1 MSHINPGSNLW
12 SASTTS
18 SSRIIAAALII
29 FVAGCGSVLKGD
41 PPGKNTSASG
51 AVSSAKKRGGY
62 YLDDGP
68 GENPPVDLASI
79 PDAIPRDEP
88 LRPANMRP
96 YSALGK
102 WYTPKTALEAYR
114 ERGIASWYGRR
125 YHGQKTASGE
135 LYDMYGMT
143 AAHPT
148 LPIPSYARVTNISNR
163 RSVVVRVNDRGPFL
177 SERLIDLSYTA
188 AYKLDVL
195 GGGSAWVEVETILAG
210 GGTTLAVAA
219 APAPV
224 SNSGSI
230 SNSPRTSTAAPSPSR
245 IALAEVE
252 KGSPPL
258 ARPEEQQSDEANP
271 DLFEIIPSQAQYDT
285 SDSNGDA
292 NASGAPNAADTGGI
306 YLQLGAFSAYDNADN
321 FLARMRAQLP
331 SISPLGIMAKDGLF
345 KVHAG
350 PYPDQN
356 VARQDADKIAQ
367 SLSIRPM
374 LLMR

>member
-1 MSHINPGSNLW
+1 MVRCV
-12 SASTTS
+12 TS
-18 SSRIIAAALII
+18 CSRIIAAALII
-29 FVAGCGSVLKGD
+29 FVAGCGSVLKRD
-41 PPGKNTSASG
+41 VPGKGASASG
-51 AVSSAKKRGGY
+51 AISGAAKRGGY

-68 GENPPVDLASI
+68 GDNPPSDLASI

-96 YSALGK
+96 YVALGK
-102 WYTPKTALEAYR
+102 WYTPRTVLESYR

-148 LPIPSYARVTNISNR
+148 LPIPSYARVTNIRSG

-195 GGGSAWVEVETILAG
+195 GGGSAWVEVETILP
-210 GGTTLAVAA
+210 GTGAAMQVATA
-219 APAPV
+219 QARAINPGSTGSPAE
-224 SNSGSI
+224 G
-230 SNSPRTSTAAPSPSR
+230 STAARTPPSIPTAA
-245 IALAEVE
+245 IATAGEE
-252 KGSPPL
+252 KGPL
-258 ARPEEQQSDEANP
+258 PFAGAIEQQNGEGGP
-271 DLFEIIPSQAQYDT
+271 DLFEITDPPAQY
-285 SDSNGDA
+285 
-292 NASGAPNAADTGGI
+292 GATVSSTREEPSTTDTGGI
-306 YLQLGAFSAYDNADN
+306 YLQLGAFSAYDKADN
-321 FLARMRAQLP
+321 FLARMRAALP
-331 SISPLGIMAKDGLF
+331 TVNALGIIAKDGLF

-350 PYPDQN
+350 PYPDQTM
-356 VARQDADKIAQ
+356 ARQAADKIAQ
-367 SLSIRPM
+367 SLSIRPL